1 MRIAIVTT
9 SYPKDEADASGHF
22 VRAEARAWSREGHEV
37 VVFAPDGR
45 GLLDGIDVIGGSS
58 YGAFGWPGA
67 ASRLRERPH
76 RAVGATSWMLHARAA
91 LRHAGPF
98 DRVIAHWAV
107 PTAWPL
113 VGEEHGALSV
123 VSHGGDVRLIAGLP
137 RPLREHVVSSIA
149 RRATSWR
156 FVSAPLRDR
165 LLGSVSGGL
174 ATRVEAIASVDPCA
188 FELPDVR
195 ARATELR
202 ATSKAPLVCSVGR
215 LVPKKRIDRVVAFA
229 AREHMGKQ
237 LIVVGDGP
245 ERPRLERMAA
255 LEKLDAR
262 FMGTLPRDEAL
273 AWIAAS
279 EVLLFASEAEGCST
293 VLREAEALGVRVER
307 VA

>member
-1 MRIAIVTT
+1 M
-9 SYPKDEADASGHF
+9 
-22 VRAEARAWSREGHEV
+22 RAEARAWSREGHEV

-58 YGAFGWPGA
+58 HGAFGWPGA

-76 RAVGATSWMLHARAA
+76 RVVGATSWVLRARAA

-98 DRVIAHWAV
+98 EKVVAHWAV

-113 VGEEHGALSV
+113 VGELPGDLDV

-137 RPLREHVVSSIA
+137 RPVREHVVSSIV

-156 FVSAPLRDR
+156 FVSGSLRDR
-165 LLGSVSGGL
+165 LLGSVSGVL
-174 ATRVEAIASVDPCA
+174 AARVMGIASVDPCA

-195 ARATELR
+195 RRAVELR
-202 ATSKAPLVCSVGR
+202 ATSVSPLVCSVGR

-229 AREHMGKQ
+229 AREHAGKQ
-237 LIVVGDGP
+237 LVVIGDGP

-255 LEKLDAR
+255 LEKIDAR
-262 FMGTLPRDEAL
+262 FMGMLPRTEAL

-279 EVLLFASEAEGCST
+279 EALLFASEAEGCST
-293 VLREAEALGVRVER
+293 VIREAEALGVRVER